1 MANSKLNKMKR
12 KLVQVSFVAFSFAGL
27 LSCTKENVKPTEEP
41 QAGIAIPGNFV
52 VQGCSMSQGYWFAS
66 PAAVWPSAGVTVAGH
81 NYTEAEAK
89 AIWNTSN
96 QNGLP
101 DSKKA
106 FTQVVAI
113 KLSSATIG
121 GNASVWSF
129 VTTAEAYLGTLNKLT
144 PSYLP
149 TGNAAASNA
158 AGNIGN
164 WINTY
169 HCN

>member
-1 MANSKLNKMKR
+1 MKR
-12 KLVQVSFVAFSFAGL
+12 KLLNVSFVAFSFAGL
-27 LSCTKENVKPTEEP
+27 FTSCTKENVKPTEETLLGM
-41 QAGIAIPGNFV
+41 AVPGNFN

-66 PAAVWPSAGVTVAGH
+66 PAAVWPTTGVTVGGH
-81 NYTEAEAK
+81 TYTEAEAK

-113 KLSSATIG
+113 KLSASTIG
-121 GNASVWSF
+121 ANASVWSY
-129 VTTAEAYLGTLNKLT
+129 VTTAESYLNTLNKLT
-144 PSYLP
+144 PNYLP
-149 TGNAAASNA
+149 TGDSAASSA
-158 AGNIGN
+158 AGSIGN